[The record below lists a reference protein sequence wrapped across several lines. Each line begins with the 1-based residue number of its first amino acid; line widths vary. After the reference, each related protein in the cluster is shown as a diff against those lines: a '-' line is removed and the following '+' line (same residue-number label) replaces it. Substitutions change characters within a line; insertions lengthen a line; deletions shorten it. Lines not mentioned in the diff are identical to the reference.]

1 MFRVTEC
8 TFRVTECTFRDT
20 EWPFRDT
27 EWRFIIN
34 IKQNYLSQNKSDVCT
49 CFYIN
54 FSYICGD
61 YIQNKKL
68 IKMNKF
74 FLTSLLVAAAITA
87 NAQDNTTKD
96 SLTMETMMHNI
107 PEVMVKGSRPI
118 VKAERGMLSYNM
130 PLLLKQ
136 LPADNAYEAL
146 TRIPGVS
153 NATGNI
159 SFSGNEVTLI
169 INGQATTLTQEQLA
183 ERLKAMPATQ
193 LAKAEVMLSAPARYH
208 VRGMAINIVTK
219 DYAGTNQLS
228 GQIIG
233 GLVQTKYAKGFG
245 DLYLSMQRGK
255 FGLDAQ
261 YKLVNG
267 NSYGESS
274 RIANHPLGNNRI
286 HYNDETGQKSFGIT
300 HDYRL
305 GMNYA
310 FSKNHRLDVAYTG
323 QWDKTNSNSRTTGSS
338 ISGMHRDS
346 HEYLHN
352 VDVNYALPFG
362 LTLSGSYTYY
372 RTPQQQALD
381 GTITTE
387 NKNETERNLTS
398 GSEQTINKWMFTAD
412 QTHSLAHGWGLS
424 YGVKGQFT
432 SNKSYQTTIDKDGSV
447 LPDGTSSVDLNER
460 IWNIYAGF
468 SKQINKAISLEAS
481 VAAEQYH
488 SPIWDKWRVYPTLNA
503 LWNVNDNHLLNLSFS
518 SNSEFPSYWST
529 MSNVYYSST
538 YTEIHGNPDLKPFS
552 YSNVNLMWQ
561 IKRRYTLMAFAS
573 LKPDYSVQL
582 PYQTTDRMAV
592 IMKETNFDYSNSF
605 GLQASAIFS
614 AGKWLNGNVF
624 AVGTYK
630 HDKSSH
636 FFDLPFNRKKLS
648 VRLGGMASV
657 KLCSTQ
663 DLRLILNPFIQS
675 KAIQGV
681 YDISPIFRMNAKLQ
695 WSSHDG
701 RWGLRINGNNIF
713 NNKYDTR
720 SVQGN
725 QDYRMKINY
734 SWASVTF
741 AVIYKFGG
749 YKEKTVKEVDTSRM
763 GH

>member
-1 MFRVTEC
+1 MVNKIFLLGL
-8 TFRVTECTFRDT
+8 FL
-20 EWPFRDT
+20 
-27 EWRFIIN
+27 
-34 IKQNYLSQNKSDVCT
+34 LSVANVKAQT
-49 CFYIN
+49 
-54 FSYICGD
+54 
-61 YIQNKKL
+61 
-68 IKMNKF
+68 
-74 FLTSLLVAAAITA
+74 LTHT
-87 NAQDNTTKD
+87 D
-96 SLTMETMMHNI
+96 SLTMENMMHNL

-146 TRIPGVS
+146 TRIPGIS
-153 NATGNI
+153 DATGSI

-169 INGQATTLTQEQLA
+169 VNGQATTLTQEQLT
-183 ERLKAMPATQ
+183 ERLKAMPAAQ

-228 GQIIG
+228 GQVIG
-233 GLVQTKYAKGFG
+233 GMKQSKYAKGFG
-245 DLYLSMQRGK
+245 DLYLSLQRGK

-261 YKLVNG
+261 YKYVNG

-274 RIANHPLGNNRI
+274 RIANHPLGNNRVY
-286 HYNDETGQKSFGIT
+286 YNDETGQKSFGIT
-300 HDYRL
+300 HNYRL

-323 QWDKTNSNSRTTGSS
+323 HWDKRCSNSNTTGSS
-338 ISGMHRDS
+338 ISGMHHDS

-352 VDVNYALPFG
+352 VDVNYSLPFG
-362 LTLSGSYTYY
+362 LTLNGSYTYY

-381 GTITTE
+381 GTMHTDE
-387 NKNETERNLTS
+387 SMPETERNLTS

-432 SNKSYQTTIDKDGSV
+432 SNKSYQTTIDKDGTIQ
-447 LPDGTSSVDLNER
+447 PNGTSSVDNNER

-468 SKQINKAISLEAS
+468 NKQINKAISVEAS

-529 MSNVYYSST
+529 MSNVSYSST
-538 YTEIHGNPDLKPFS
+538 YSEIHGNPDLKPFS
-552 YSNVNLMWQ
+552 YYNVNLMWQ

-573 LKPDYSVQL
+573 LKPDYFVQL
-582 PYQTTDRMAV
+582 PYQTTERMAV
-592 IMKETNFDYSNSF
+592 IMKETNFDYSNSY
-605 GLQASAIFS
+605 GLQASVIFN

-630 HDKSSH
+630 HDKSSN

-648 VRLGGMASV
+648 VILGGTASI
-657 KLCSTQ
+657 KLCQTQ
-663 DLRLILNPFIQS
+663 DLRLILNPFYQT

-701 RWGLRINGNNIF
+701 KWGLRLNGSNIF
-713 NNKYDTR
+713 NNLYDTR

-734 SWASVTF
+734 NWASVTF

-749 YKEKTVKEVDTSRM
+749 YKEKNVKAVDTSRM

>member
-1 MFRVTEC
+1 
-8 TFRVTECTFRDT
+8 
-20 EWPFRDT
+20 
-27 EWRFIIN
+27 
-34 IKQNYLSQNKSDVCT
+34 
-49 CFYIN
+49 
-54 FSYICGD
+54 
-61 YIQNKKL
+61 
-68 IKMNKF
+68 MNKVLF
-74 FLTSLLVAAAITA
+74 MGIFVALTITA
-87 NAQDNTTKD
+87 NAQDNILKD
-96 SLTMETMMHNI
+96 SLTMETMLHNL

-153 NATGNI
+153 DATGSI

-169 INGQATTLTQEQLA
+169 VNGQATTLTQEQLT
-183 ERLKAMPATQ
+183 ERLKAMPAAQ
-193 LAKAEVMLSAPARYH
+193 LSKAEVMLSAPARYH

-228 GQIIG
+228 GQVIG
-233 GLVQTKYAKGFG
+233 GMKQSKYAKGFG
-245 DLYLSMQRGK
+245 DLYLSLQRGK

-261 YKLVNG
+261 YKYVNG

-274 RIANHPLGNNRI
+274 RIANHPLGNNRVY
-286 HYNDETGQKSFGIT
+286 YNDETGQKSFGIT
-300 HDYRL
+300 HNYRL

-323 QWDKTNSNSRTTGSS
+323 HWDKRCSNSNTTGSS
-338 ISGMHRDS
+338 ISGMHHDS

-352 VDVNYALPFG
+352 VDVNYSLPFG
-362 LTLSGSYTYY
+362 LTLNGSYTYY

-381 GTITTE
+381 GTMHTDE
-387 NKNETERNLTS
+387 SMSETERNLTS

-432 SNKSYQTTIDKDGSV
+432 SDKSYQTTIDKDGTIQ
-447 LPDGTSSVDLNER
+447 PNGTSSVDNNER

-468 SKQINKAISLEAS
+468 SKQINKALSLEAS

-529 MSNVYYSST
+529 MSNVFYSST
-538 YTEIHGNPDLKPFS
+538 YSEIHGNPDLKPFA
-552 YSNVNLMWQ
+552 YYNVNLMWQ

-605 GLQASAIFS
+605 GLQVSAIFS

-636 FFDLPFNRKKLS
+636 FFDLPFDRKKLTAA
-648 VRLGGMASV
+648 LGGTASIR
-657 KLCSTQ
+657 LCRTQ
-663 DLRLILNPFIQS
+663 DLRLILNPFFQS

-681 YDISPIFRMNAKLQ
+681 YDISPVFRMNAKLQ

-701 RWGLRINGNNIF
+701 KWGLRINGNNIF
-713 NNKYDTR
+713 NYEFDTR

-725 QDYRMKINY
+725 QNYRMKLNY
-734 SWASVTF
+734 NWASVTF

-749 YKEKTVKEVDTSRM
+749 YKEKNIKKVDTSRM

>member
-1 MFRVTEC
+1 MANKIFLLGL
-8 TFRVTECTFRDT
+8 FL
-20 EWPFRDT
+20 
-27 EWRFIIN
+27 
-34 IKQNYLSQNKSDVCT
+34 LS
-49 CFYIN
+49 
-54 FSYICGD
+54 
-61 YIQNKKL
+61 
-68 IKMNKF
+68 
-74 FLTSLLVAAAITA
+74 VA
-87 NAQDNTTKD
+87 NVKAQTRTQTD
-96 SLTMETMMHNI
+96 SLTMETMLHNL

-118 VKAERGMLSYNM
+118 VKAERGMLTYNM
-130 PLLLKQ
+130 PLLIKQ

-146 TRIPGVS
+146 TRIPGIS
-153 NATGNI
+153 DATGSI

-169 INGQATTLTQEQLA
+169 INGQATTLTQEQLI
-183 ERLKAMPATQ
+183 ERLKAMPAAQ

-219 DYAGTNQLS
+219 AYAGTNQLS
-228 GQIIG
+228 GQVIG
-233 GLVQTKYAKGFG
+233 GMKQSKYAKGFG
-245 DLYLSMQRGK
+245 DLYLSLQRGK

-261 YKLVNG
+261 YKYVNG

-274 RIANHPLGNNRI
+274 LIANHPLGNNRVY
-286 HYNDETGQKSFGIT
+286 YNDETGQKSFGIT

-323 QWDKTNSNSRTTGSS
+323 QWDKTSSNNHTTGSS

-352 VDVNYALPFG
+352 VDVNYSLPFG
-362 LTLSGSYTYY
+362 LTLNGSYTYY

-381 GTITTE
+381 GMMHTDE
-387 NKNETERNLTS
+387 SMPETERNLTS

-412 QTHSLAHGWGLS
+412 QTHSLSHGWGLS

-432 SNKSYQTTIDKDGSV
+432 SNKSYQTTIDKDGTI
-447 LPDGTSSVDLNER
+447 LPDGTSSVDNNER

-468 SKQINKAISLEAS
+468 SKQINKAVSVEAS

-488 SPIWDKWRVYPTLNA
+488 SPIWDKWRMYPTLNA

-529 MSNVYYSST
+529 MSNVFYSST
-538 YTEIHGNPDLKPFS
+538 YSEIHGNPDLKPFS
-552 YSNVNLMWQ
+552 YYNVNLMWQ

-592 IMKETNFDYSNSF
+592 IMKETNFNYENSF
-605 GLQASAIFS
+605 GLQASAMFS

-624 AVGTYK
+624 AVGIYK
-630 HDKSSH
+630 HDKSDY
-636 FFDLPFNRKKLS
+636 FFDLPFNRKKLTAA
-648 VRLGGMASV
+648 LGGTASI
-657 KLCSTQ
+657 KLCQTQ
-663 DLRLILNPFIQS
+663 DLRLILNPFYQT

-681 YDISPIFRMNAKLQ
+681 YDISPIFRMNTKLQ

-701 RWGLRINGNNIF
+701 KWGLRLNGNNIF

-725 QDYRMKINY
+725 QDYRMKING
-734 SWASVTF
+734 SVE
-741 AVIYKFGG
+741 I
-749 YKEKTVKEVDTSRM
+749 
-763 GH
+763 

>member
-1 MFRVTEC
+1 
-8 TFRVTECTFRDT
+8 
-20 EWPFRDT
+20 
-27 EWRFIIN
+27 
-34 IKQNYLSQNKSDVCT
+34 
-49 CFYIN
+49 
-54 FSYICGD
+54 
-61 YIQNKKL
+61 
-68 IKMNKF
+68 MNRF

-146 TRIPGVS
+146 THIPGVS

-169 INGQATTLTQEQLA
+169 VNGQATTLTQEQLA
-183 ERLKAMPATQ
+183 ERLKAMPAAQ

-305 GMNYA
+305 GMNYT
-310 FSKNHRLDVAYTG
+310 FSKNNRLDVAYTG
-323 QWDKTNSNSRTTGSS
+323 QWDKTSSNSRTTGSS

-432 SNKSYQTTIDKDGSV
+432 SNKSYQTTIDKDGTI
-447 LPDGTSSVDLNER
+447 LPDGTSSVDNNER

-468 SKQINKAISLEAS
+468 SKQINKALSLEAS

-529 MSNVYYSST
+529 MSNVFYSST

-552 YSNVNLMWQ
+552 YYNVNLMWQ
-561 IKRRYTLMAFAS
+561 IKRRYTLMAFAN
-573 LKPDYSVQL
+573 LKPDYFVQL

-592 IMKETNFDYSNSF
+592 IMKETNFDYSNSY

-630 HDKSSH
+630 HDKSCN

-648 VRLGGMASV
+648 VILGGTASV

-663 DLRLILNPFIQS
+663 DLRLILNPFYQT

-681 YDISPIFRMNAKLQ
+681 YDISPVFRMNAKLQ

-701 RWGLRINGNNIF
+701 KWGVRLNGNNIF
-713 NNKYDTR
+713 NNWFDTR

-725 QDYRMKINY
+725 QDYRMKVNY
-734 SWASVTF
+734 NWSSFTF

-749 YKEKTVKEVDTSRM
+749 YKEKNVKAVDTSRM

>member
-1 MFRVTEC
+1 MANKIFLLGL
-8 TFRVTECTFRDT
+8 FL
-20 EWPFRDT
+20 
-27 EWRFIIN
+27 
-34 IKQNYLSQNKSDVCT
+34 LSVANVKAQT
-49 CFYIN
+49 
-54 FSYICGD
+54 
-61 YIQNKKL
+61 
-68 IKMNKF
+68 
-74 FLTSLLVAAAITA
+74 LTQT
-87 NAQDNTTKD
+87 D
-96 SLTMETMMHNI
+96 SLTMETMLHNL

-153 NATGNI
+153 DATGSI

-169 INGQATTLTQEQLA
+169 INGQATTLTQEQLT
-183 ERLKAMPATQ
+183 ERLKAMPAAQ

-228 GQIIG
+228 GQVIG
-233 GLVQTKYAKGFG
+233 GMKQSKYAKGFG
-245 DLYLSMQRGK
+245 DLYLSLQRGK

-261 YKLVNG
+261 YKYVNG

-274 RIANHPLGNNRI
+274 RIANHPLGNNRVY
-286 HYNDETGQKSFGIT
+286 YNDETGQKSFGIT
-300 HDYRL
+300 HNYRL

-323 QWDKTNSNSRTTGSS
+323 HWDKRCSNSNTTGSS
-338 ISGMHRDS
+338 ICGMHHDS

-352 VDVNYALPFG
+352 VDVNYSLPFG
-362 LTLSGSYTYY
+362 LTLNGSYTYY

-381 GTITTE
+381 GTMHTDE
-387 NKNETERNLTS
+387 SMSETERNLTS

-412 QTHSLAHGWGLS
+412 QTHLLAHGWGLS

-460 IWNIYAGF
+460 IWNLYAGF
-468 SKQINKAISLEAS
+468 SKQINKTLSLEAS

-529 MSNVYYSST
+529 MSNVFYSST
-538 YTEIHGNPDLKPFS
+538 YSEIHGNPDLKPFA
-552 YSNVNLMWQ
+552 YYNVNLMWQ

-573 LKPDYSVQL
+573 LKPDYFVQL
-582 PYQTTDRMAV
+582 PYQTTERMAV
-592 IMKETNFDYSNSF
+592 IMKETNFDYSNSY
-605 GLQASAIFS
+605 GLQASVIFN

-630 HDKSSH
+630 HDKSSN
-636 FFDLPFNRKKLS
+636 FFDLPFNRKKFS
-648 VRLGGMASV
+648 VILGGTASV
-657 KLCSTQ
+657 KLCNTQ
-663 DLRLILNPFIQS
+663 DLRLILNPFYQT

-701 RWGLRINGNNIF
+701 KWGLRLNGSNIF
-713 NNKYDTR
+713 NNLYDTR

-734 SWASVTF
+734 NWASVTF

-749 YKEKTVKEVDTSRM
+749 YKEKNVKAVDTSRM

>member
-1 MFRVTEC
+1 MANKIFLLGL
-8 TFRVTECTFRDT
+8 FL
-20 EWPFRDT
+20 
-27 EWRFIIN
+27 
-34 IKQNYLSQNKSDVCT
+34 LS
-49 CFYIN
+49 
-54 FSYICGD
+54 
-61 YIQNKKL
+61 
-68 IKMNKF
+68 
-74 FLTSLLVAAAITA
+74 VA
-87 NAQDNTTKD
+87 NVKAQTRTQTD
-96 SLTMETMMHNI
+96 SLTMETMLHNL

-146 TRIPGVS
+146 TRIPGIS
-153 NATGNI
+153 DATGSI

-169 INGQATTLTQEQLA
+169 VNGQATTLTQEQLT
-183 ERLKAMPATQ
+183 ERLKAMPAAQ
-193 LAKAEVMLSAPARYH
+193 LSKAEVMLSAPARYH

-233 GLVQTKYAKGFG
+233 GMRQNKYANEFG
-245 DLYLSMQRGK
+245 NLYLSLQRDK

-261 YKLVNG
+261 YKYVNG

-305 GMNYA
+305 GMNYT
-310 FSKNHRLDVAYTG
+310 FSKNNRLDVAYTG

-412 QTHSLAHGWGLS
+412 QTHSLSHGWGLS

-432 SNKSYQTTIDKDGSV
+432 SNKSYQITIDKDGSV

-503 LWNVNDNHLLNLSFS
+503 LWNVNDNHFSIYHSVPTLSF
-518 SNSEFPSYWST
+518 
-529 MSNVYYSST
+529 
-538 YTEIHGNPDLKPFS
+538 
-552 YSNVNLMWQ
+552 
-561 IKRRYTLMAFAS
+561 R
-573 LKPDYSVQL
+573 
-582 PYQTTDRMAV
+582 
-592 IMKETNFDYSNSF
+592 
-605 GLQASAIFS
+605 AI
-614 AGKWLNGNVF
+614 GQ
-624 AVGTYK
+624 
-630 HDKSSH
+630 
-636 FFDLPFNRKKLS
+636 P
-648 VRLGGMASV
+648 
-657 KLCSTQ
+657 
-663 DLRLILNPFIQS
+663 
-675 KAIQGV
+675 
-681 YDISPIFRMNAKLQ
+681 
-695 WSSHDG
+695 
-701 RWGLRINGNNIF
+701 
-713 NNKYDTR
+713 
-720 SVQGN
+720 
-725 QDYRMKINY
+725 
-734 SWASVTF
+734 
-741 AVIYKFGG
+741 
-749 YKEKTVKEVDTSRM
+749 
-763 GH
+763 

>member
-1 MFRVTEC
+1 MANKIFLLGL
-8 TFRVTECTFRDT
+8 FL
-20 EWPFRDT
+20 
-27 EWRFIIN
+27 
-34 IKQNYLSQNKSDVCT
+34 LS
-49 CFYIN
+49 
-54 FSYICGD
+54 
-61 YIQNKKL
+61 
-68 IKMNKF
+68 
-74 FLTSLLVAAAITA
+74 VA
-87 NAQDNTTKD
+87 NVKAQTRTQTD
-96 SLTMETMMHNI
+96 SLTMETMLHNL

-153 NATGNI
+153 DAAGSI

-169 INGQATTLTQEQLA
+169 INGQATTLTQEQLT
-183 ERLKAMPATQ
+183 ERLKAMPAAQ

-233 GLVQTKYAKGFG
+233 GMRQNKYANEFG
-245 DLYLSMQRGK
+245 NLYLSLQRGK

-261 YKLVNG
+261 YKYVNG

-305 GMNYA
+305 GMNYT
-310 FSKNHRLDVAYTG
+310 FSKNNRLDVAYTG

-468 SKQINKAISLEAS
+468 SKQINKALSLEAS

-529 MSNVYYSST
+529 MSNVFYSST
-538 YTEIHGNPDLKPFS
+538 YSEIHGNPDLKPYS
-552 YSNVNLMWQ
+552 YYNVNLMWQ

-582 PYQTTDRMAV
+582 PYQPTDRMAV
-592 IMKETNFDYSNSF
+592 ILKETNFNYENSF

-614 AGKWLNGNVF
+614 AGKWLDGNVF
-624 AVGTYK
+624 AVGIYK
-630 HDKSSH
+630 HSKSDH
-636 FFDLPFNRKKLS
+636 FFDLSFNRKKLTAA
-648 VRLGGMASV
+648 LGGTASI
-657 KLCSTQ
+657 KLCHTQ
-663 DLRLILNPFIQS
+663 DLRLILNPFFQS

-681 YDISPIFRMNAKLQ
+681 YDVSPIFRMNAKLQ
-695 WSSHDG
+695 WTSHDG
-701 RWGLRINGNNIF
+701 KWGLRINGNNIF

-725 QDYRMKINY
+725 QDYRMNINY

-749 YKEKTVKEVDTSRM
+749 YKEKNVKAVDTSRM

>member
-1 MFRVTEC
+1 M
-8 TFRVTECTFRDT
+8 
-20 EWPFRDT
+20 
-27 EWRFIIN
+27 
-34 IKQNYLSQNKSDVCT
+34 
-49 CFYIN
+49 
-54 FSYICGD
+54 
-61 YIQNKKL
+61 
-68 IKMNKF
+68 KMNRLF
-74 FLTSLLVAAAITA
+74 FTTLLVASAITA
-87 NAQDNTTKD
+87 NAQHNTQKD
-96 SLTMETMMHNI
+96 SLTMETMMHNL

-153 NATGNI
+153 DATGCI

-169 INGQATTLTQEQLA
+169 VNGQATTLTQEQLA
-183 ERLKAMPATQ
+183 ERLKAMPAAQ
-193 LAKAEVMLSAPARYH
+193 LSKAEVMLSAPARYH

-233 GLVQTKYAKGFG
+233 GMRQNKYANEFG
-245 DLYLSMQRGK
+245 NLYLSLQRGK

-261 YKLVNG
+261 YKYVNG

-305 GMNYA
+305 GMNYT
-310 FSKNHRLDVAYTG
+310 FSKNNRLDVAYTG

-518 SNSEFPSYWST
+518 SDSEYPSYWST
-529 MSNVYYSST
+529 MSNVFYASA
-538 YTEIHGNPDLKPFS
+538 YTEIHGNPDLKPCS
-552 YSNVNLMWQ
+552 YYSLNLMWQ
-561 IKRRYTLMAFAS
+561 VKRRYTLMAFAS
-573 LKPDYSVQL
+573 LKPDYFVQL

-592 IMKETNFDYSNSF
+592 IMKETNFNYSNSY

-624 AVGTYK
+624 AVGTLK
-630 HDKSSH
+630 HDKSHH

-648 VRLGGMASV
+648 VIFGGTASV

-663 DLRLILNPFIQS
+663 DLRLILNPFFQS

-681 YDISPIFRMNAKLQ
+681 YDINPIFSMDAKLQ

-701 RWGLRINGNNIF
+701 KWGVRLNGSNIF
-713 NNKYDTR
+713 NNRFDTR
-720 SVQGN
+720 SVQDN
-725 QDYRMKINY
+725 QDYRMKVNY
-734 SWASVTF
+734 NWASFTL

>member
-1 MFRVTEC
+1 MNRLF
-8 TFRVTECTFRDT
+8 
-20 EWPFRDT
+20 
-27 EWRFIIN
+27 FIG
-34 IKQNYLSQNKSDVCT
+34 V
-49 CFYIN
+49 
-54 FSYICGD
+54 
-61 YIQNKKL
+61 
-68 IKMNKF
+68 
-74 FLTSLLVAAAITA
+74 LVASAITA
-87 NAQDNTTKD
+87 NAQDNAQKD
-96 SLTMETMMHNI
+96 SLTMESMMHNL

-153 NATGNI
+153 DATGSI

-169 INGQATTLTQEQLA
+169 INGQATTLTQEQLT
-183 ERLKAMPATQ
+183 ERLKAMPAAQ
-193 LAKAEVMLSAPARYH
+193 LSKAEVMLSAPARYH

-233 GLVQTKYAKGFG
+233 GMRQNKYANEFG
-245 DLYLSMQRGK
+245 NLYLSLQRGK

-261 YKLVNG
+261 YKYVNG

-305 GMNYA
+305 GMNYT
-310 FSKNHRLDVAYTG
+310 FSKNNRLDVAYTG

-529 MSNVYYSST
+529 MSNVFYSST

-552 YSNVNLMWQ
+552 YYNVNLMWQ

-648 VRLGGMASV
+648 VILGGTASV

-701 RWGLRINGNNIF
+701 RWGLRLNGNNIF

-749 YKEKTVKEVDTSRM
+749 YKEKNVKAVDTSRM

>member
-1 MFRVTEC
+1 MANKIFLLGL
-8 TFRVTECTFRDT
+8 FL
-20 EWPFRDT
+20 
-27 EWRFIIN
+27 
-34 IKQNYLSQNKSDVCT
+34 LSVANVKAQT
-49 CFYIN
+49 
-54 FSYICGD
+54 
-61 YIQNKKL
+61 
-68 IKMNKF
+68 
-74 FLTSLLVAAAITA
+74 LTQT
-87 NAQDNTTKD
+87 D
-96 SLTMETMMHNI
+96 SLTMETMLHNL

-153 NATGNI
+153 DATGSI

-169 INGQATTLTQEQLA
+169 INGQATTLTQEQLT
-183 ERLKAMPATQ
+183 ERLKAMPAAQ
-193 LAKAEVMLSAPARYH
+193 LSKAEVMLSAPARYH

-233 GLVQTKYAKGFG
+233 GMRQNKYANEFG
-245 DLYLSMQRGK
+245 NLYLSLQRDK

-261 YKLVNG
+261 YKYVNG

-274 RIANHPLGNNRI
+274 LIANHPLSNNRVY
-286 HYNDETGQKSFGIT
+286 YNDETWQKSFGIT

-323 QWDKTNSNSRTTGSS
+323 QWDKTSSNNRTTGSS

-381 GTITTE
+381 GTMTAE

-432 SNKSYQTTIDKDGSV
+432 SNKSYQTTIDKDGTI
-447 LPDGTSSVDLNER
+447 LPDGTSSVDNNER

-468 SKQINKAISLEAS
+468 SKQINKAVSVEAS

-488 SPIWDKWRVYPTLNA
+488 SPIWDKWRMYPTLNA

-529 MSNVYYSST
+529 MSNVFYSST
-538 YTEIHGNPDLKPFS
+538 YSEIHGNPDLKPFS
-552 YSNVNLMWQ
+552 YYNVNLMWQ

-592 IMKETNFDYSNSF
+592 IMKETNFNYENSF
-605 GLQASAIFS
+605 GLQASAMFS

-624 AVGTYK
+624 AVGIYK
-630 HDKSSH
+630 HDKSDY
-636 FFDLPFNRKKLS
+636 FFDLPFNRKKLTAA
-648 VRLGGMASV
+648 LGGTASI
-657 KLCSTQ
+657 KLCQTQ
-663 DLRLILNPFIQS
+663 DLRLILNPFYQT

-701 RWGLRINGNNIF
+701 KWGLRLNGSNIF
-713 NNKYDTR
+713 NNLYDTR

-734 SWASVTF
+734 NWASVTF

-749 YKEKTVKEVDTSRM
+749 YKEKNVKAVDTSRM

>member
-1 MFRVTEC
+1 MNRLF
-8 TFRVTECTFRDT
+8 
-20 EWPFRDT
+20 
-27 EWRFIIN
+27 FIG
-34 IKQNYLSQNKSDVCT
+34 V
-49 CFYIN
+49 
-54 FSYICGD
+54 
-61 YIQNKKL
+61 
-68 IKMNKF
+68 
-74 FLTSLLVAAAITA
+74 LVASAITA
-87 NAQDNTTKD
+87 NAQDNGQKD
-96 SLTMETMMHNI
+96 SLTMESMMHNL

-146 TRIPGVS
+146 IRIPGVS
-153 NATGNI
+153 DATGSI

-169 INGQATTLTQEQLA
+169 VNGQATTLTQEQLA
-183 ERLKAMPATQ
+183 ERLKAMPAAQ
-193 LAKAEVMLSAPARYH
+193 LSKAEVMLSAPARYH

-219 DYAGTNQLS
+219 DYAGNNQLS

-233 GLVQTKYAKGFG
+233 GMRQNKYANEFG
-245 DLYLSMQRGK
+245 NLYLSLQRDK

-261 YKLVNG
+261 YKYVNG

-323 QWDKTNSNSRTTGSS
+323 QWDKTSSNSHTTGSS

-412 QTHSLAHGWGLS
+412 QTHSLANDWGLS

-432 SNKSYQTTIDKDGSV
+432 SNKSYQTTIDKDGTI
-447 LPDGTSSVDLNER
+447 LPDGTSSVDNNER

-468 SKQINKAISLEAS
+468 SKQINKALSLEAS

-518 SNSEFPSYWST
+518 SDSEYPSYWST
-529 MSNVYYSST
+529 MSNVFYSST
-538 YTEIHGNPDLKPFS
+538 YTEIHGNPDLKPCS
-552 YSNVNLMWQ
+552 YYNLNLMWQ
-561 IKRRYTLMAFAS
+561 IKRRYTLMAFAN
-573 LKPDYSVQL
+573 LKPDYFVQL

-592 IMKETNFDYSNSF
+592 IMKEINFDYSNSY

-630 HDKSSH
+630 HDKSRN
-636 FFDLPFNRKKLS
+636 FFDLPFDRKKLS
-648 VRLGGMASV
+648 VILGGTASV

-663 DLRLILNPFIQS
+663 DLRLILNPFYQT

-681 YDISPIFRMNAKLQ
+681 YDISPIFSMNAKLQ

-701 RWGLRINGNNIF
+701 KWGVRLNGSNIF
-713 NNKYDTR
+713 NNRFNTR

-734 SWASVTF
+734 NWSSFTF

>member
-1 MFRVTEC
+1 MNRLF
-8 TFRVTECTFRDT
+8 
-20 EWPFRDT
+20 
-27 EWRFIIN
+27 FIG
-34 IKQNYLSQNKSDVCT
+34 V
-49 CFYIN
+49 
-54 FSYICGD
+54 
-61 YIQNKKL
+61 
-68 IKMNKF
+68 
-74 FLTSLLVAAAITA
+74 LVASAITA
-87 NAQDNTTKD
+87 NAQDNGQKD
-96 SLTMETMMHNI
+96 SLTMESMMHNL

-153 NATGNI
+153 DATGSI

-169 INGQATTLTQEQLA
+169 INGQATTLTQEQLT
-183 ERLKAMPATQ
+183 ERLKAMPAAQ
-193 LAKAEVMLSAPARYH
+193 LSKAEVMLSAPARYH

-219 DYAGTNQLS
+219 DYAGNNQLS

-233 GLVQTKYAKGFG
+233 GMRQNKYANEFG
-245 DLYLSMQRGK
+245 NLYLSLQRDK

-261 YKLVNG
+261 YKYVNG

-305 GMNYA
+305 GMNYT
-310 FSKNHRLDVAYTG
+310 FSKNNRLDVAYTG
-323 QWDKTNSNSRTTGSS
+323 QWDKTSSNSHTTGSS

-468 SKQINKAISLEAS
+468 SKQINKAISLDAS

-488 SPIWDKWRVYPTLNA
+488 SPVWDKWRVYPTLNA

-518 SNSEFPSYWST
+518 SDSEYPSYWST
-529 MSNVYYSST
+529 MSNVFYSST

-552 YSNVNLMWQ
+552 YYNVNLMWQ

-573 LKPDYSVQL
+573 LKPDYFVQL

-592 IMKETNFDYSNSF
+592 IMKETNFDYSNSY

-630 HDKSSH
+630 HDKSRN
-636 FFDLPFNRKKLS
+636 FFDLPFDRKKLS
-648 VRLGGMASV
+648 VILGGTASV

-663 DLRLILNPFIQS
+663 DLRLILNPFYQT

-681 YDISPIFRMNAKLQ
+681 YDISPIFSMDAKLQ

-701 RWGLRINGNNIF
+701 KWGVRLNGSNIF
-713 NNKYDTR
+713 NNRFDTR

-725 QDYRMKINY
+725 QDYRMKVNY
-734 SWASVTF
+734 NWSSFTF

>member
-1 MFRVTEC
+1 MNRLF
-8 TFRVTECTFRDT
+8 
-20 EWPFRDT
+20 
-27 EWRFIIN
+27 FIG
-34 IKQNYLSQNKSDVCT
+34 V
-49 CFYIN
+49 
-54 FSYICGD
+54 
-61 YIQNKKL
+61 
-68 IKMNKF
+68 
-74 FLTSLLVAAAITA
+74 LVASAITA
-87 NAQDNTTKD
+87 NAQDNAQKD
-96 SLTMETMMHNI
+96 SLTMESMMHNL

-153 NATGNI
+153 DATGSI
-159 SFSGNEVTLI
+159 SFSGNKVTLI
-169 INGQATTLTQEQLA
+169 INGQATTLTQEQLT
-183 ERLKAMPATQ
+183 ERLKAMPAAQ
-193 LAKAEVMLSAPARYH
+193 FSKAEVMLSAPARYH

-233 GLVQTKYAKGFG
+233 GMRQNKYANEFG
-245 DLYLSMQRGK
+245 NLYLSLQRGK

-261 YKLVNG
+261 YKYVNG

-274 RIANHPLGNNRI
+274 RIANHPLGNNRVY
-286 HYNDETGQKSFGIT
+286 YNDETGQKSFGIT

-310 FSKNHRLDVAYTG
+310 FGKNHRLDVAYTG
-323 QWDKTNSNSRTTGSS
+323 RWNKTNSNSRTTGSS

-529 MSNVYYSST
+529 MSNVSYLST

-552 YSNVNLMWQ
+552 YYNVNLMWQ

-573 LKPDYSVQL
+573 LKPDYFVQL

-648 VRLGGMASV
+648 VRLGGTASV

-663 DLRLILNPFIQS
+663 DLRLILNPFYQT

-681 YDISPIFRMNAKLQ
+681 YDISPIFSMDAKLQ
-695 WSSHDG
+695 WSSYDG
-701 RWGLRINGNNIF
+701 KWGVRLNGSNIF
-713 NNKYDTR
+713 NNRFDTR

-734 SWASVTF
+734 NWSSFTF

>member
-1 MFRVTEC
+1 MDNKVFLLGLFLLSVANVKAQTQ
-8 TFRVTECTFRDT
+8 T
-20 EWPFRDT
+20 
-27 EWRFIIN
+27 
-34 IKQNYLSQNKSDVCT
+34 QN
-49 CFYIN
+49 
-54 FSYICGD
+54 
-61 YIQNKKL
+61 
-68 IKMNKF
+68 
-74 FLTSLLVAAAITA
+74 
-87 NAQDNTTKD
+87 D
-96 SLTMETMMHNI
+96 SLTMENMMHNL

-146 TRIPGVS
+146 TRIPGIS
-153 NATGNI
+153 DATGSI

-169 INGQATTLTQEQLA
+169 VNGQATTLTQEQLT
-183 ERLKAMPATQ
+183 ERLKAMPAAQ

-228 GQIIG
+228 GQVIG
-233 GLVQTKYAKGFG
+233 GMKQSKYAKGFG
-245 DLYLSMQRGK
+245 DLYLSLQRGK

-261 YKLVNG
+261 YKYVNG

-274 RIANHPLGNNRI
+274 RIANHPLGNNRVY
-286 HYNDETGQKSFGIT
+286 YNDETGQKSFGIT
-300 HDYRL
+300 HNYRL

-323 QWDKTNSNSRTTGSS
+323 HWDKRCSNSNTTGSS
-338 ISGMHRDS
+338 ISGMHHDS

-352 VDVNYALPFG
+352 VDVNYSLPFG
-362 LTLSGSYTYY
+362 LTLNGSYTYY

-381 GTITTE
+381 GTMHTDE
-387 NKNETERNLTS
+387 SMLETERNLTS

-432 SNKSYQTTIDKDGSV
+432 SNKSYQTTIDKDGTIQ
-447 LPDGTSSVDLNER
+447 PNGTSSVDNNER

-468 SKQINKAISLEAS
+468 SKQINKAISVEAS

-529 MSNVYYSST
+529 MSNVFYSST

-552 YSNVNLMWQ
+552 YYNVNLMWQ

-573 LKPDYSVQL
+573 LKPDYFVQL
-582 PYQTTDRMAV
+582 PYQTTERMAV
-592 IMKETNFDYSNSF
+592 IMKETNFDYSNSY

-630 HDKSSH
+630 HDKSCN
-636 FFDLPFNRKKLS
+636 FFDLPFDRKKLS
-648 VRLGGMASV
+648 VILGGTASV
-657 KLCSTQ
+657 KLSSTQ
-663 DLRLILNPFIQS
+663 DLRLILNPFYQT

-681 YDISPIFRMNAKLQ
+681 YDISPVFRMDAKLQ

-701 RWGLRINGNNIF
+701 KWGVRLNGSNIF
-713 NNKYDTR
+713 NNRFDTR

-734 SWASVTF
+734 NWASVTF

>member
-1 MFRVTEC
+1 MVNKIFLLGL
-8 TFRVTECTFRDT
+8 FL
-20 EWPFRDT
+20 
-27 EWRFIIN
+27 
-34 IKQNYLSQNKSDVCT
+34 LSVADVKAQT
-49 CFYIN
+49 
-54 FSYICGD
+54 
-61 YIQNKKL
+61 
-68 IKMNKF
+68 
-74 FLTSLLVAAAITA
+74 LTHT
-87 NAQDNTTKD
+87 D
-96 SLTMETMMHNI
+96 SLTMENMMHNL

-153 NATGNI
+153 DATGSI

-169 INGQATTLTQEQLA
+169 INGQATTLTQEQLT
-183 ERLKAMPATQ
+183 ERLKAMPAAQ

-233 GLVQTKYAKGFG
+233 GMRQNKYANECGN
-245 DLYLSMQRGK
+245 LYLSLQRGK

-261 YKLVNG
+261 YKYVNG

-274 RIANHPLGNNRI
+274 RIANHPLGNNRVY
-286 HYNDETGQKSFGIT
+286 YNDETGQKSFGIT

-310 FSKNHRLDVAYTG
+310 FGKNHRLDVAYTG
-323 QWDKTNSNSRTTGSS
+323 HWDKTCSNSNTTGSS
-338 ISGMHRDS
+338 ISGMHHDS

-352 VDVNYALPFG
+352 VDVNYSLPFG
-362 LTLSGSYTYY
+362 LTLNGSYTYY

-381 GTITTE
+381 GTMHTDE
-387 NKNETERNLTS
+387 SMSETERNLTS

-432 SNKSYQTTIDKDGSV
+432 SNKSYQTTIDKDGTIQ
-447 LPDGTSSVDLNER
+447 PNGTSSVDNNER

-468 SKQINKAISLEAS
+468 SKQINKAISVEAS

-529 MSNVYYSST
+529 MSNVFYSST
-538 YTEIHGNPDLKPFS
+538 YSEIHGNPDLKPFS
-552 YSNVNLMWQ
+552 YYNVNLMWQ

-573 LKPDYSVQL
+573 LKPDYFVQL
-582 PYQTTDRMAV
+582 PYQTTERMAV
-592 IMKETNFDYSNSF
+592 IMKETNFDYSNSY
-605 GLQASAIFS
+605 GLQASVIFN

-630 HDKSSH
+630 HDKSSN

-648 VRLGGMASV
+648 VILGGTASV
-657 KLCSTQ
+657 KLCNTQ
-663 DLRLILNPFIQS
+663 DLRLILNPFFQS

-681 YDISPIFRMNAKLQ
+681 YDISPVFRMNAKLQ

-701 RWGLRINGNNIF
+701 KWGLRLNGSNIF
-713 NNKYDTR
+713 NNLYDTR

-734 SWASVTF
+734 NWASVTF

-749 YKEKTVKEVDTSRM
+749 DKEKNVKAVDTSRM

>member
-1 MFRVTEC
+1 MVNKIFLLGL
-8 TFRVTECTFRDT
+8 FL
-20 EWPFRDT
+20 
-27 EWRFIIN
+27 
-34 IKQNYLSQNKSDVCT
+34 LSVANVKAQT
-49 CFYIN
+49 
-54 FSYICGD
+54 
-61 YIQNKKL
+61 
-68 IKMNKF
+68 
-74 FLTSLLVAAAITA
+74 LTHT
-87 NAQDNTTKD
+87 D
-96 SLTMETMMHNI
+96 SLTMENMMHNL

-153 NATGNI
+153 DATGSI

-169 INGQATTLTQEQLA
+169 VNGQATTLTQEQLT
-183 ERLKAMPATQ
+183 ERLKAMPAAQ
-193 LAKAEVMLSAPARYH
+193 LSKAEVMLSAPARYH

-233 GLVQTKYAKGFG
+233 GMRQNKYANEFG
-245 DLYLSMQRGK
+245 NLYLSLQRGK

-261 YKLVNG
+261 YKYVNG

-274 RIANHPLGNNRI
+274 RIANHPLGNNRV
-286 HYNDETGQKSFGIT
+286 YYTDETGQKSFGIT
-300 HDYRL
+300 HNYRL

-323 QWDKTNSNSRTTGSS
+323 HWDKRCSNSNTTGLS
-338 ISGMHRDS
+338 ISGMHHDS

-352 VDVNYALPFG
+352 VDVNYSLPFG
-362 LTLSGSYTYY
+362 LTLNGSYTYY

-381 GTITTE
+381 GTMTAE

-412 QTHSLAHGWGLS
+412 QTHSLSHGWGLS

-432 SNKSYQTTIDKDGSV
+432 SNKSYQTTIDKDGTI
-447 LPDGTSSVDLNER
+447 LPDGTNSVDNNER

-468 SKQINKAISLEAS
+468 SKQINKAISVEAS

-529 MSNVYYSST
+529 MSNVFYSST

-552 YSNVNLMWQ
+552 YYNVNLMWQ

-592 IMKETNFDYSNSF
+592 IMKETNFNYSNSF
-605 GLQASAIFS
+605 GLQASAIFN
-614 AGKWLNGNVF
+614 AGQWLNGNVF
-624 AVGTYK
+624 VMGTYK
-630 HDKSSH
+630 HDKSDH
-636 FFDLPFNRKKLS
+636 FFDLPFDRKKLS
-648 VRLGGMASV
+648 VVLGGTASV

-663 DLRLILNPFIQS
+663 DLRLILNPFYQT

-681 YDISPIFRMNAKLQ
+681 YDISPIFSMDAKLQ

-701 RWGLRINGNNIF
+701 RWGLRLNGNNIF

-749 YKEKTVKEVDTSRM
+749 YKEKNVKAVDTSRM

>member
-1 MFRVTEC
+1 MIFLLGL
-8 TFRVTECTFRDT
+8 FL
-20 EWPFRDT
+20 
-27 EWRFIIN
+27 
-34 IKQNYLSQNKSDVCT
+34 LSVANVKAQT
-49 CFYIN
+49 
-54 FSYICGD
+54 
-61 YIQNKKL
+61 
-68 IKMNKF
+68 
-74 FLTSLLVAAAITA
+74 LTQT
-87 NAQDNTTKD
+87 D
-96 SLTMETMMHNI
+96 SLTMETMLHNL

-153 NATGNI
+153 DATGSI

-169 INGQATTLTQEQLA
+169 INGQATTLTQEQLT
-183 ERLKAMPATQ
+183 ERLKAMPAAQ

-233 GLVQTKYAKGFG
+233 GLVQTKHAKGFG

-305 GMNYA
+305 GMNYT
-310 FSKNHRLDVAYTG
+310 FSKNNRLDVAYTG

-372 RTPQQQALD
+372 CTPQQQALD
-381 GTITTE
+381 GTMHTDE
-387 NKNETERNLTS
+387 SMPETERNLTS

-412 QTHSLAHGWGLS
+412 QTHSLANCWGLS

-529 MSNVYYSST
+529 MSNVFYSST
-538 YTEIHGNPDLKPFS
+538 YTEIHGNPDLNPFS
-552 YSNVNLMWQ
+552 YYNVNLMWQ

-573 LKPDYSVQL
+573 LKPDYFVQL

-605 GLQASAIFS
+605 GLQASVIFN

-630 HDKSSH
+630 HDKSSN

-648 VRLGGMASV
+648 VILGGTASV
-657 KLCSTQ
+657 KLCNSQ
-663 DLRLILNPFIQS
+663 DLRLILNPFYQT

-701 RWGLRINGNNIF
+701 KWGLCLNGNNIF
-713 NNKYDTR
+713 NNPYDTR

-734 SWASVTF
+734 NWASVTF
-741 AVIYKFGG
+741 AVVYKFGD
-749 YKEKTVKEVDTSRM
+749 YKNKNVKAVDTSRM

>member
-1 MFRVTEC
+1 MVNKIFLLGL
-8 TFRVTECTFRDT
+8 FL
-20 EWPFRDT
+20 
-27 EWRFIIN
+27 
-34 IKQNYLSQNKSDVCT
+34 LSVANVKAQT
-49 CFYIN
+49 
-54 FSYICGD
+54 
-61 YIQNKKL
+61 
-68 IKMNKF
+68 
-74 FLTSLLVAAAITA
+74 LTHT
-87 NAQDNTTKD
+87 D
-96 SLTMETMMHNI
+96 SLTMENMMHNL

-146 TRIPGVS
+146 TRIPGIS
-153 NATGNI
+153 DATGSI

-169 INGQATTLTQEQLA
+169 VNGQATTLTQEQLT
-183 ERLKAMPATQ
+183 ERLKAMPAAQ

-233 GLVQTKYAKGFG
+233 GMRQNKYANEFG
-245 DLYLSMQRGK
+245 NLYLSLQRGK

-261 YKLVNG
+261 YKYVNG

-274 RIANHPLGNNRI
+274 RIANHPLGNNRVY
-286 HYNDETGQKSFGIT
+286 YNDETGQKSFGIT
-300 HDYRL
+300 HNYRL

-310 FSKNHRLDVAYTG
+310 FSKNHRLDVTYTG
-323 QWDKTNSNSRTTGSS
+323 HWDKRCSNSNTTGSS
-338 ISGMHRDS
+338 ISGMHHDS

-352 VDVNYALPFG
+352 VDVNYSLPFG
-362 LTLSGSYTYY
+362 LTLNGSYTYY

-381 GTITTE
+381 GTMHTDE
-387 NKNETERNLTS
+387 SMPETERNLTS

-432 SNKSYQTTIDKDGSV
+432 SNKSYQTTIDKDGTIQ
-447 LPDGTSSVDLNER
+447 PNGTSSVDNNER

-468 SKQINKAISLEAS
+468 SKQINKAISVEAS

-529 MSNVYYSST
+529 MSNVFYSST
-538 YTEIHGNPDLKPFS
+538 YSEIHGNPDLKPFS
-552 YSNVNLMWQ
+552 YYNVNLMWQ

-573 LKPDYSVQL
+573 LKPDYFVQL
-582 PYQTTDRMAV
+582 PYQTTERMAV
-592 IMKETNFDYSNSF
+592 IMKETNFDYSNSY
-605 GLQASAIFS
+605 GLQASVIFN

-630 HDKSSH
+630 HDKNSN

-648 VRLGGMASV
+648 VILGGTASI
-657 KLCSTQ
+657 KLCQTQ
-663 DLRLILNPFIQS
+663 DLRLILNPFYQT

-681 YDISPIFRMNAKLQ
+681 YDISPVFRMNAKLQ

-701 RWGLRINGNNIF
+701 KWGLRLNGSNIF
-713 NNKYDTR
+713 NNLYDTR

-734 SWASVTF
+734 NWASVTF

-749 YKEKTVKEVDTSRM
+749 YKEKNVKAVDTSRM

>member
-1 MFRVTEC
+1 MVNKIFLLGL
-8 TFRVTECTFRDT
+8 FL
-20 EWPFRDT
+20 
-27 EWRFIIN
+27 
-34 IKQNYLSQNKSDVCT
+34 LSVANVKAQT
-49 CFYIN
+49 
-54 FSYICGD
+54 
-61 YIQNKKL
+61 
-68 IKMNKF
+68 
-74 FLTSLLVAAAITA
+74 LTHT
-87 NAQDNTTKD
+87 D
-96 SLTMETMMHNI
+96 SLTMENMMHNL

-153 NATGNI
+153 DATGSI

-169 INGQATTLTQEQLA
+169 VNGQATTLTQEQLT
-183 ERLKAMPATQ
+183 ERLKAMPAAQ

-228 GQIIG
+228 GQVIG
-233 GLVQTKYAKGFG
+233 GMKQSKYAKGFG
-245 DLYLSMQRGK
+245 DLYLSLQRGK

-261 YKLVNG
+261 YKYVNG

-274 RIANHPLGNNRI
+274 RKANHPLGNNRVY
-286 HYNDETGQKSFGIT
+286 YNDETGQKSFGIT
-300 HDYRL
+300 HNYRL

-310 FSKNHRLDVAYTG
+310 FGKNHRLDVAYTG
-323 QWDKTNSNSRTTGSS
+323 HWDKTCSNSRTTGSS
-338 ISGMHRDS
+338 ISGMHHDS

-362 LTLSGSYTYY
+362 LTLNGSYTYY

-381 GTITTE
+381 GTMHTDE
-387 NKNETERNLTS
+387 SMLETERNLTS

-432 SNKSYQTTIDKDGSV
+432 SNKSYQTTIDKDGTIQ
-447 LPDGTSSVDLNER
+447 PNGTSSVDNNER

-468 SKQINKAISLEAS
+468 SKQINKAISVEAS

-518 SNSEFPSYWST
+518 SNSVFPSYWST
-529 MSNVYYSST
+529 MSNVFYSST

-552 YSNVNLMWQ
+552 YYNINLMWQ

-605 GLQASAIFS
+605 GLQASAIFR

-624 AVGTYK
+624 VVGTYK
-630 HDKSSH
+630 YDKSSH

-648 VRLGGMASV
+648 VRLGGTASV

-675 KAIQGV
+675 KVIQGV
-681 YDISPIFRMNAKLQ
+681 YDISPIFRMNAKFQ
-695 WSSHDG
+695 WTSHDG
-701 RWGLRINGNNIF
+701 KWGLRLNGNNIF

-734 SWASVTF
+734 NWASVTF

-749 YKEKTVKEVDTSRM
+749 YKEKSIKKVDTSRM

>member
-1 MFRVTEC
+1 MIFLLGL
-8 TFRVTECTFRDT
+8 FL
-20 EWPFRDT
+20 
-27 EWRFIIN
+27 
-34 IKQNYLSQNKSDVCT
+34 LSVANVKAQT
-49 CFYIN
+49 
-54 FSYICGD
+54 
-61 YIQNKKL
+61 
-68 IKMNKF
+68 
-74 FLTSLLVAAAITA
+74 LTQT
-87 NAQDNTTKD
+87 D
-96 SLTMETMMHNI
+96 SLTMETMLHNL

-146 TRIPGVS
+146 TRILGVS
-153 NATGNI
+153 DATGSI

-169 INGQATTLTQEQLA
+169 INGQATTLTHEQLT
-183 ERLKAMPATQ
+183 ERLKAMPAAQ

-219 DYAGTNQLS
+219 DYADTNQLS

-305 GMNYA
+305 GMNYT
-310 FSKNHRLDVAYTG
+310 FSKNNRLDVAYTG

-381 GTITTE
+381 GTMHTDE
-387 NKNETERNLTS
+387 SMPETERNLTS

-412 QTHSLAHGWGLS
+412 QTHSLANCWGLS

-468 SKQINKAISLEAS
+468 SKQINKAISFEAS

-529 MSNVYYSST
+529 MSNVFYSST
-538 YTEIHGNPDLKPFS
+538 YTEIHGNPDLKPYS
-552 YSNVNLMWQ
+552 YYNVNLMWQ

-573 LKPDYSVQL
+573 LKPDYFVQL

-592 IMKETNFDYSNSF
+592 IMKETNFDYSNSY
-605 GLQASAIFS
+605 GLQASVIFN

-630 HDKSSH
+630 HDKSST

-648 VRLGGMASV
+648 VILGGTASV
-657 KLCSTQ
+657 KLCNSQ
-663 DLRLILNPFIQS
+663 DLRLILNPFYQIYQT

-701 RWGLRINGNNIF
+701 KWGLRLNGNNIF
-713 NNKYDTR
+713 NNPYDTR

-734 SWASVTF
+734 NWASVTF
-741 AVIYKFGG
+741 AVVYKFGD
-749 YKEKTVKEVDTSRM
+749 YKKKNVKAVDTSRM

>member
-1 MFRVTEC
+1 MDNKVFLLGLFLLSVANVKAQTQ
-8 TFRVTECTFRDT
+8 T
-20 EWPFRDT
+20 
-27 EWRFIIN
+27 
-34 IKQNYLSQNKSDVCT
+34 QN
-49 CFYIN
+49 
-54 FSYICGD
+54 
-61 YIQNKKL
+61 
-68 IKMNKF
+68 
-74 FLTSLLVAAAITA
+74 
-87 NAQDNTTKD
+87 D
-96 SLTMETMMHNI
+96 SLTMENMMHNL
-107 PEVMVKGSRPI
+107 PEIMVKGSRPI

-153 NATGNI
+153 DATGSI

-169 INGQATTLTQEQLA
+169 INGQATTLTQEQLT
-183 ERLKAMPATQ
+183 ERLKAMPAAQ

-233 GLVQTKYAKGFG
+233 GMRQNKYANEFG
-245 DLYLSMQRGK
+245 NLYLSLQRGK

-261 YKLVNG
+261 YKYVNG

-274 RIANHPLGNNRI
+274 RIANHPLGNNRVY
-286 HYNDETGQKSFGIT
+286 YNDETGQKSFGIT

-323 QWDKTNSNSRTTGSS
+323 NWDKTCSNSNTTGSS
-338 ISGMHRDS
+338 ISGMHHDS

-352 VDVNYALPFG
+352 VDVNYSLPFG
-362 LTLSGSYTYY
+362 LTLNGSYTYY

-381 GTITTE
+381 GTMHMDE
-387 NKNETERNLTS
+387 SMPETERNLTS

-432 SNKSYQTTIDKDGSV
+432 SNKSYQTTIDKDGTIQ
-447 LPDGTSSVDLNER
+447 PNGTSSVDNNER

-529 MSNVYYSST
+529 MSSVFYSST

-552 YSNVNLMWQ
+552 YYNVNLMWQ

-573 LKPDYSVQL
+573 LKPDYFVQL
-582 PYQTTDRMAV
+582 PYQTTERMAV
-592 IMKETNFDYSNSF
+592 IMKETNFDYSNSY
-605 GLQASAIFS
+605 GLQASVIFN

-630 HDKSSH
+630 HDKSSN

-648 VRLGGMASV
+648 VILGGTASV
-657 KLCSTQ
+657 KLCNTQ
-663 DLRLILNPFIQS
+663 DLRLILNPFFQS

-695 WSSHDG
+695 WTSHDG
-701 RWGLRINGNNIF
+701 KWGLRINGNNIF
-713 NNKYDTR
+713 NNLYDTR

-725 QDYRMKINY
+725 QDYRMKVNY
-734 SWASVTF
+734 NWASVTF

>member
-1 MFRVTEC
+1 
-8 TFRVTECTFRDT
+8 
-20 EWPFRDT
+20 
-27 EWRFIIN
+27 
-34 IKQNYLSQNKSDVCT
+34 
-49 CFYIN
+49 
-54 FSYICGD
+54 
-61 YIQNKKL
+61 
-68 IKMNKF
+68 MNRILF
-74 FLTSLLVAAAITA
+74 MGIFVALTITA
-87 NAQDNTTKD
+87 NAQDDMPKD
-96 SLTMETMMHNI
+96 SLTMEWNSMFRNL
-107 PEVMVKGSRPI
+107 PEVMIKGSRPI

-153 NATGNI
+153 DATGSI

-169 INGQATTLTQEQLA
+169 INGQTTTLTQEQLT
-183 ERLKAMPATQ
+183 ERLKAMPAAQ
-193 LAKAEVMLSAPARYH
+193 LSKAEVMLSAPARYH

-233 GLVQTKYAKGFG
+233 GMRQNKYANEFG
-245 DLYLSMQRGK
+245 NLYLSLQRGK

-261 YKLVNG
+261 YKYVNG

-274 RIANHPLGNNRI
+274 RIANHPLGDNRI

-305 GMNYA
+305 GMNYT
-310 FSKNHRLDVAYTG
+310 FSKNNRLDVAYTG
-323 QWDKTNSNSRTTGSS
+323 QWNKANSNSRTTGSS

-412 QTHSLAHGWGLS
+412 QTHSLTQGWGLS

-468 SKQINKAISLEAS
+468 SKQINKALSLEAS

-529 MSNVYYSST
+529 MSNVFYSST

-552 YSNVNLMWQ
+552 YYNVNLMWQ

-624 AVGTYK
+624 VVGTYK

-648 VRLGGMASV
+648 VRLGGTASV

-681 YDISPIFRMNAKLQ
+681 YDKSPIFRMNAKLQ
-695 WSSHDG
+695 WTSHDG
-701 RWGLRINGNNIF
+701 KWGLRLNGNNIF

-720 SVQGN
+720 SVQGY

-734 SWASVTF
+734 NWASVTF

-749 YKEKTVKEVDTSRM
+749 YKEKSIKKVDTSRM

>member
-1 MFRVTEC
+1 MDNKVFLLGLFLLSVANVKAQTQ
-8 TFRVTECTFRDT
+8 T
-20 EWPFRDT
+20 
-27 EWRFIIN
+27 
-34 IKQNYLSQNKSDVCT
+34 QN
-49 CFYIN
+49 
-54 FSYICGD
+54 
-61 YIQNKKL
+61 
-68 IKMNKF
+68 
-74 FLTSLLVAAAITA
+74 
-87 NAQDNTTKD
+87 D
-96 SLTMETMMHNI
+96 SLTMENMMHNL

-153 NATGNI
+153 DATGSI

-169 INGQATTLTQEQLA
+169 INGQATTLTQEQLT
-183 ERLKAMPATQ
+183 ERLKAMPAAQ

-233 GLVQTKYAKGFG
+233 GMRQNKYANECGN
-245 DLYLSMQRGK
+245 LYLSLQRGK

-261 YKLVNG
+261 YKYVNG

-274 RIANHPLGNNRI
+274 RIANHPLGNNRVY
-286 HYNDETGQKSFGIT
+286 YNDETGQKSFGIT

-310 FSKNHRLDVAYTG
+310 FGKNHRLDVAYTG
-323 QWDKTNSNSRTTGSS
+323 HWDKTCSNSNATGSS
-338 ISGMHRDS
+338 ISEMHHDS

-352 VDVNYALPFG
+352 VDVNYSLPFG
-362 LTLSGSYTYY
+362 LTLNGSYTYY

-381 GTITTE
+381 GTMHTDE
-387 NKNETERNLTS
+387 SMSETERNLTS

-432 SNKSYQTTIDKDGSV
+432 SNKSYQTTIDKDGTIQ
-447 LPDGTSSVDLNER
+447 PNGTSSVDNNER

-468 SKQINKAISLEAS
+468 SKQINKAISVEAS

-529 MSNVYYSST
+529 MSNVFYSST
-538 YTEIHGNPDLKPFS
+538 YSEIHGNPDLKPFS
-552 YSNVNLMWQ
+552 YYNVNLMWQ

-573 LKPDYSVQL
+573 LKPDYFVQL
-582 PYQTTDRMAV
+582 PYQTTERMAV
-592 IMKETNFDYSNSF
+592 IMKETNFDYSNSY
-605 GLQASAIFS
+605 GLQASVIFN

-630 HDKSSH
+630 HDKSSN

-648 VRLGGMASV
+648 VILGGTASV
-657 KLCSTQ
+657 KLCNTQ
-663 DLRLILNPFIQS
+663 DLRLILNPFFQS

-681 YDISPIFRMNAKLQ
+681 YDISPVFRMNAKLQ

-701 RWGLRINGNNIF
+701 KWGLRLNGSNIF
-713 NNKYDTR
+713 NNLYDTR

-734 SWASVTF
+734 NWASVTF

-749 YKEKTVKEVDTSRM
+749 YKEKNVKAVDTSRM

>member
-1 MFRVTEC
+1 MAKKIFLLGL
-8 TFRVTECTFRDT
+8 
-20 EWPFRDT
+20 
-27 EWRFIIN
+27 IL
-34 IKQNYLSQNKSDVCT
+34 LS
-49 CFYIN
+49 
-54 FSYICGD
+54 
-61 YIQNKKL
+61 
-68 IKMNKF
+68 
-74 FLTSLLVAAAITA
+74 VA
-87 NAQDNTTKD
+87 NVKAQTRTQTD
-96 SLTMETMMHNI
+96 SLTMETMLHNL

-153 NATGNI
+153 DATGSI

-169 INGQATTLTQEQLA
+169 INGQATTLTQEQLT
-183 ERLKAMPATQ
+183 ERLKAMPAAQ
-193 LAKAEVMLSAPARYH
+193 LSKAEVMLSAPARYH

-233 GLVQTKYAKGFG
+233 GMRQNKYANEFG
-245 DLYLSMQRGK
+245 HLYLSLQRDK

-261 YKLVNG
+261 YKYVNG

-305 GMNYA
+305 GMNYT
-310 FSKNHRLDVAYTG
+310 FSKNNRLDVAYTG

-338 ISGMHRDS
+338 ISGMHRDC

-412 QTHSLAHGWGLS
+412 QTHSLSHGWGLS

-529 MSNVYYSST
+529 MSNVFYSST

-552 YSNVNLMWQ
+552 YYNVNLMWQ

-592 IMKETNFDYSNSF
+592 IMKETNFNYSNSF
-605 GLQASAIFS
+605 GLQASAIFN
-614 AGKWLNGNVF
+614 AGQWLNGNVF
-624 AVGTYK
+624 VMGTYK
-630 HDKSSH
+630 HDKSDH
-636 FFDLPFNRKKLS
+636 FFDLPFDRKKLS
-648 VRLGGMASV
+648 VVLGGTASV

-663 DLRLILNPFIQS
+663 DLRLILNPFYQT

-681 YDISPIFRMNAKLQ
+681 YDISPIFSMDAKLQ

-701 RWGLRINGNNIF
+701 RWGLRLNGNNIF

-734 SWASVTF
+734 NWASVTF

>member
-1 MFRVTEC
+1 MVNKIFLLGL
-8 TFRVTECTFRDT
+8 FL
-20 EWPFRDT
+20 
-27 EWRFIIN
+27 
-34 IKQNYLSQNKSDVCT
+34 LSVANVKAQT
-49 CFYIN
+49 
-54 FSYICGD
+54 
-61 YIQNKKL
+61 
-68 IKMNKF
+68 
-74 FLTSLLVAAAITA
+74 LTQT
-87 NAQDNTTKD
+87 D
-96 SLTMETMMHNI
+96 SLTMETMLHNL

-153 NATGNI
+153 DATGSI

-169 INGQATTLTQEQLA
+169 INGQATTLTQEQLT
-183 ERLKAMPATQ
+183 ERLKAMPAAQ
-193 LAKAEVMLSAPARYH
+193 LSKAEVMLSAPARNH

-219 DYAGTNQLS
+219 DYSGTNQLS

-233 GLVQTKYAKGFG
+233 GMRQNKYANEFG
-245 DLYLSMQRGK
+245 NLYLSLQRDK

-261 YKLVNG
+261 YKYVNG

-274 RIANHPLGNNRI
+274 RIANHPLGNNRVY
-286 HYNDETGQKSFGIT
+286 YNDETGQKSFGIT

-305 GMNYA
+305 GMNYT
-310 FSKNHRLDVAYTG
+310 FSKNNRLDVAYTG

-338 ISGMHRDS
+338 ISGMHHDS

-432 SNKSYQTTIDKDGSV
+432 SNKSYQTTIDKDGSL

-529 MSNVYYSST
+529 MSNVFYTST

-552 YSNVNLMWQ
+552 YYNVNLMWQ

-648 VRLGGMASV
+648 VRLGGTASV

-701 RWGLRINGNNIF
+701 RWGLRLNGNNIF

>member
-1 MFRVTEC
+1 MVNKIFLLGL
-8 TFRVTECTFRDT
+8 FL
-20 EWPFRDT
+20 
-27 EWRFIIN
+27 
-34 IKQNYLSQNKSDVCT
+34 LSVANVKAQT
-49 CFYIN
+49 
-54 FSYICGD
+54 
-61 YIQNKKL
+61 
-68 IKMNKF
+68 
-74 FLTSLLVAAAITA
+74 LTHT
-87 NAQDNTTKD
+87 D
-96 SLTMETMMHNI
+96 SLTMENMMHNL

-146 TRIPGVS
+146 TRIPGIS
-153 NATGNI
+153 DATGSI

-169 INGQATTLTQEQLA
+169 VNGQATTLTQEQLT
-183 ERLKAMPATQ
+183 ERLKAMPAAQ

-228 GQIIG
+228 GQFIG
-233 GLVQTKYAKGFG
+233 GMKQSKYAKGFG
-245 DLYLSMQRGK
+245 DLYLSLQRGK

-261 YKLVNG
+261 YKYVNG

-274 RIANHPLGNNRI
+274 RIANHPLGNNRVY
-286 HYNDETGQKSFGIT
+286 YNDETGQKSFGIT
-300 HDYRL
+300 HNYRL

-323 QWDKTNSNSRTTGSS
+323 HWDKRCSNSNTTGSS
-338 ISGMHRDS
+338 ISGMHHDS

-352 VDVNYALPFG
+352 VDVNYSLPFG
-362 LTLSGSYTYY
+362 LTLNGSYTYY

-381 GTITTE
+381 GTMHTDE
-387 NKNETERNLTS
+387 SMLETERNLTS

-432 SNKSYQTTIDKDGSV
+432 SNKSYQTTIDKDGTIQ
-447 LPDGTSSVDLNER
+447 PNGTSSVDNNER

-468 SKQINKAISLEAS
+468 SKQINKAISVEAS

-529 MSNVYYSST
+529 MSNVFYSST
-538 YTEIHGNPDLKPFS
+538 YSEIHGNPDLKPFS
-552 YSNVNLMWQ
+552 YYNVNLMWQ

-573 LKPDYSVQL
+573 LKPDYFVQL
-582 PYQTTDRMAV
+582 PYQTTERMAV
-592 IMKETNFDYSNSF
+592 IMKETNFDYSNSY
-605 GLQASAIFS
+605 GLQASVIFN

-630 HDKSSH
+630 HDKSSN

-648 VRLGGMASV
+648 VILGGTASV
-657 KLCSTQ
+657 KLCNTQ
-663 DLRLILNPFIQS
+663 DLRLILNPFFQS

-701 RWGLRINGNNIF
+701 KWGLRLNGSNIF
-713 NNKYDTR
+713 NNLYDTR

-734 SWASVTF
+734 NWASVTF

-749 YKEKTVKEVDTSRM
+749 YKEKNVKAVDTSRM

>member
-1 MFRVTEC
+1 MDNKVFLLGLFLLSVANVKAQTQ
-8 TFRVTECTFRDT
+8 T
-20 EWPFRDT
+20 
-27 EWRFIIN
+27 
-34 IKQNYLSQNKSDVCT
+34 QN
-49 CFYIN
+49 
-54 FSYICGD
+54 
-61 YIQNKKL
+61 
-68 IKMNKF
+68 
-74 FLTSLLVAAAITA
+74 
-87 NAQDNTTKD
+87 D
-96 SLTMETMMHNI
+96 SLTMENMMHNL
-107 PEVMVKGSRPI
+107 PEIMVKGSRPI

-153 NATGNI
+153 DATGSI

-169 INGQATTLTQEQLA
+169 INGQATTLTQEQLT
-183 ERLKAMPATQ
+183 ERLKAMPAAQ

-233 GLVQTKYAKGFG
+233 GMRQNKYANECGN
-245 DLYLSMQRGK
+245 LYLSLQRGK

-261 YKLVNG
+261 YKYVNG

-274 RIANHPLGNNRI
+274 RIANHPLGNNRVY
-286 HYNDETGQKSFGIT
+286 YNDETGQKSFGIT

-323 QWDKTNSNSRTTGSS
+323 HWDKTCSNSNTTGSS
-338 ISGMHRDS
+338 ISGMHHDS

-352 VDVNYALPFG
+352 VDVNYSLPFG
-362 LTLSGSYTYY
+362 LTLNGSYTYY

-381 GTITTE
+381 GTMHTDE
-387 NKNETERNLTS
+387 SMSETERNLTS

-424 YGVKGQFT
+424 YGLKGQFT
-432 SNKSYQTTIDKDGSV
+432 SNKSYQTTIDKDGTIQ
-447 LPDGTSSVDLNER
+447 PNGTSSVDNNER

-468 SKQINKAISLEAS
+468 SKQINKAISVEAS

-488 SPIWDKWRVYPTLNA
+488 SPIWDKWRIYPTLNA
-503 LWNVNDNHLLNLSFS
+503 LWHVNDNHLLNLSFS

-529 MSNVYYSST
+529 MSNVFYSST
-538 YTEIHGNPDLKPFS
+538 YSEIHGNPDLKPFS
-552 YSNVNLMWQ
+552 YYNVNLMWQ

-573 LKPDYSVQL
+573 LKPDYFVQL
-582 PYQTTDRMAV
+582 PYQTTERMAV
-592 IMKETNFDYSNSF
+592 IMKETNFDYSNSY
-605 GLQASAIFS
+605 GLQASVIFN

-630 HDKSSH
+630 HDKSSN

-648 VRLGGMASV
+648 VILGGTASV
-657 KLCSTQ
+657 KLCNTQ
-663 DLRLILNPFIQS
+663 DLRLILNPFFQS

-681 YDISPIFRMNAKLQ
+681 YDISPVFRMNAKLQ

-701 RWGLRINGNNIF
+701 KWGLRLNGSNIF
-713 NNKYDTR
+713 NNLYDTR

-734 SWASVTF
+734 NWASVTF

-749 YKEKTVKEVDTSRM
+749 YKEKNVKAVDTSRM

>member
-1 MFRVTEC
+1 
-8 TFRVTECTFRDT
+8 
-20 EWPFRDT
+20 
-27 EWRFIIN
+27 
-34 IKQNYLSQNKSDVCT
+34 
-49 CFYIN
+49 
-54 FSYICGD
+54 
-61 YIQNKKL
+61 
-68 IKMNKF
+68 MNRIF
-74 FLTSLLVAAAITA
+74 FMGIFVALTITA
-87 NAQDNTTKD
+87 NAQDNIPKD
-96 SLTMETMMHNI
+96 SLTMETMLHNL

-153 NATGNI
+153 DATGSI

-169 INGQATTLTQEQLA
+169 VNGQATTLTQEQLT
-183 ERLKAMPATQ
+183 ERLKAMPAAQ
-193 LAKAEVMLSAPARYH
+193 LSKAEVMLSAPARYH

-228 GQIIG
+228 GQVIG
-233 GLVQTKYAKGFG
+233 GMKQNKYANEFG
-245 DLYLSMQRGK
+245 NLYLSLQRGK

-261 YKLVNG
+261 YKYVNG

-305 GMNYA
+305 GMNYT
-310 FSKNHRLDVAYTG
+310 FSKNNRLDVAYTG

-381 GTITTE
+381 GTITAE

-503 LWNVNDNHLLNLSFS
+503 LWNVNANHLLNLSFS

-529 MSNVYYSST
+529 MSNVFYSST

-552 YSNVNLMWQ
+552 YYNVNLMWQ

-648 VRLGGMASV
+648 VRLGGTASV
-657 KLCSTQ
+657 KLCRTQ
-663 DLRLILNPFIQS
+663 DLRLILNPFFQT

-681 YDISPIFRMNAKLQ
+681 YDISPIFSMDAKLQ

-701 RWGLRINGNNIF
+701 RWGVRLNGSNIF
-713 NNKYDTR
+713 NNRFDTR

-734 SWASVTF
+734 NWASVTF

-749 YKEKTVKEVDTSRM
+749 YKEKNIKKVDTSRM

>member
-1 MFRVTEC
+1 MIFLLGL
-8 TFRVTECTFRDT
+8 FL
-20 EWPFRDT
+20 
-27 EWRFIIN
+27 
-34 IKQNYLSQNKSDVCT
+34 LSVANVKAQT
-49 CFYIN
+49 
-54 FSYICGD
+54 
-61 YIQNKKL
+61 
-68 IKMNKF
+68 
-74 FLTSLLVAAAITA
+74 LTQT
-87 NAQDNTTKD
+87 D
-96 SLTMETMMHNI
+96 SLTMETMLHNL

-136 LPADNAYEAL
+136 LPADNACEAL

-153 NATGNI
+153 DATGSI

-169 INGQATTLTQEQLA
+169 INGQATTLTQEQLT
-183 ERLKAMPATQ
+183 ERLKTMPAAQ

-233 GLVQTKYAKGFG
+233 GMRQTKYAKGFG

-305 GMNYA
+305 GMNYT
-310 FSKNHRLDVAYTG
+310 FSKNNRLDVAYTG

-372 RTPQQQALD
+372 CTPQQQALD
-381 GTITTE
+381 GTMHTDE
-387 NKNETERNLTS
+387 SMPETERNLTS

-412 QTHSLAHGWGLS
+412 QTHSLANCWGLS

-432 SNKSYQTTIDKDGSV
+432 STKSYQTTIDKDGSV

-529 MSNVYYSST
+529 MSNVFYSST

-552 YSNVNLMWQ
+552 YYNVNLMWQ

-573 LKPDYSVQL
+573 LKPDYFVQL
-582 PYQTTDRMAV
+582 SYQTTDRMAV
-592 IMKETNFDYSNSF
+592 IIKETNFDYSNSF
-605 GLQASAIFS
+605 GLQASVIFN

-630 HDKSSH
+630 HDKSSN

-648 VRLGGMASV
+648 VILGGTASV
-657 KLCSTQ
+657 KLCNSQ
-663 DLRLILNPFIQS
+663 DLRLILNPFYQT

-701 RWGLRINGNNIF
+701 KWGLCLNGNNIF
-713 NNKYDTR
+713 NNPYDTR

-734 SWASVTF
+734 NWASVTF
-741 AVIYKFGG
+741 AVVYKFGD
-749 YKEKTVKEVDTSRM
+749 YKNKNVKAVDTSRM

>member
-1 MFRVTEC
+1 MANKI
-8 TFRVTECTFRDT
+8 
-20 EWPFRDT
+20 
-27 EWRFIIN
+27 FILGLFL
-34 IKQNYLSQNKSDVCT
+34 LS
-49 CFYIN
+49 
-54 FSYICGD
+54 
-61 YIQNKKL
+61 
-68 IKMNKF
+68 
-74 FLTSLLVAAAITA
+74 VA
-87 NAQDNTTKD
+87 NVKAQAQTQTD
-96 SLTMETMMHNI
+96 SLTMENMMHNL
-107 PEVMVKGSRPI
+107 PEVMVKGSRPV
-118 VKAERGMLSYNM
+118 VKAERGMLTYNM
-130 PLLLKQ
+130 PLLIKL

-153 NATGNI
+153 DATGSI

-169 INGQATTLTQEQLA
+169 INGQATTLTQEQLT
-183 ERLKAMPATQ
+183 ERLKAMPAAQ

-233 GLVQTKYAKGFG
+233 GFEQNKYAKGFG
-245 DLYLSMQRGK
+245 DLYLSLQRGK

-261 YKLVNG
+261 YKYVNG

-274 RIANHPLGNNRI
+274 LIANHPLGNNRVY
-286 HYNDETGQKSFGIT
+286 YNDETGQKSFGIT

-305 GMNYA
+305 GMNYV

-323 QWDKTNSNSRTTGSS
+323 QWDKTSSNNHTTGSS
-338 ISGMHRDS
+338 ISGMHLDS

-352 VDVNYALPFG
+352 VDVNYSLPFG
-362 LTLSGSYTYY
+362 LTLNGSYTYY

-381 GTITTE
+381 GTMHTDE
-387 NKNETERNLTS
+387 SMPETERNLTS

-432 SNKSYQTTIDKDGSV
+432 SNKSYQTTIDKDGTIQ
-447 LPDGTSSVDLNER
+447 PNGTSSVDNNER

-468 SKQINKAISLEAS
+468 SKQINKAISVEAS

-488 SPIWDKWRVYPTLNA
+488 SPIWDKWRIYPTLNA

-529 MSNVYYSST
+529 MSNVFYSST
-538 YTEIHGNPDLKPFS
+538 YSEIHGNPDLKPYS
-552 YSNVNLMWQ
+552 YYNVNLMWQ

-573 LKPDYSVQL
+573 LKPDYFVQL

-592 IMKETNFDYSNSF
+592 IMKETNFDYSNNY
-605 GLQASAIFS
+605 GLQASVIFN

-630 HDKSSH
+630 HDKSSN
-636 FFDLPFNRKKLS
+636 FFDLPFNRKKFS
-648 VRLGGMASV
+648 VILGGTASV
-657 KLCSTQ
+657 KLCNSQ
-663 DLRLILNPFIQS
+663 DLRLILNPFFQS

-681 YDISPIFRMNAKLQ
+681 YDISPIFSMDAKLQ

-701 RWGLRINGNNIF
+701 KWGVRLNGSNIF
-713 NNKYDTR
+713 NNQFDTR

-725 QDYRMKINY
+725 QDYRMKINNN
-734 SWASVTF
+734 WASFTF

>member
-1 MFRVTEC
+1 MVNKIFLLGL
-8 TFRVTECTFRDT
+8 FL
-20 EWPFRDT
+20 
-27 EWRFIIN
+27 
-34 IKQNYLSQNKSDVCT
+34 LSVANVKAQT
-49 CFYIN
+49 
-54 FSYICGD
+54 
-61 YIQNKKL
+61 
-68 IKMNKF
+68 
-74 FLTSLLVAAAITA
+74 LTQT
-87 NAQDNTTKD
+87 D
-96 SLTMETMMHNI
+96 SLTMETMLHNL

-153 NATGNI
+153 DATGSI

-169 INGQATTLTQEQLA
+169 INGQATTLTQEQLT
-183 ERLKAMPATQ
+183 ERLKAMPAAQ

-228 GQIIG
+228 GQVIG
-233 GLVQTKYAKGFG
+233 GMKQSKYAKGFG
-245 DLYLSMQRGK
+245 DLYLSLQRGK

-261 YKLVNG
+261 YKYVNG

-274 RIANHPLGNNRI
+274 RIANHPLGNNRVY
-286 HYNDETGQKSFGIT
+286 YNDETGQKSFGIT
-300 HDYRL
+300 HNYRL

-323 QWDKTNSNSRTTGSS
+323 HWDKRCSNSNTTGSS
-338 ISGMHRDS
+338 ISGMHHDS

-352 VDVNYALPFG
+352 VDVNYSLPFG
-362 LTLSGSYTYY
+362 LTLNGSYTYY

-381 GTITTE
+381 GTMHTDE
-387 NKNETERNLTS
+387 SMSETERNLTS

-412 QTHSLAHGWGLS
+412 QTHLLAHGWGLS

-460 IWNIYAGF
+460 IWNLYAGF
-468 SKQINKAISLEAS
+468 SKQINKVLSLEAS

-529 MSNVYYSST
+529 MSNVFYSST
-538 YTEIHGNPDLKPFS
+538 YSEIHGNPDLKPFA
-552 YSNVNLMWQ
+552 YYNVNLMWQ

-573 LKPDYSVQL
+573 LKPDYFVQL
-582 PYQTTDRMAV
+582 PYQTTERMAV
-592 IMKETNFDYSNSF
+592 IMKETNFDYSNSY
-605 GLQASAIFS
+605 GLQTSVIFN

-630 HDKSSH
+630 HDKSSN
-636 FFDLPFNRKKLS
+636 FFDLPFNRKKFS
-648 VRLGGMASV
+648 VILGGTASV
-657 KLCSTQ
+657 KLCNTQ
-663 DLRLILNPFIQS
+663 DLRLILNPFYQT

-701 RWGLRINGNNIF
+701 KWGLRLNGSNIF
-713 NNKYDTR
+713 NNLYDTR

-734 SWASVTF
+734 NWASVTF

-749 YKEKTVKEVDTSRM
+749 YKEKNVKAVDTSRM

>member
-1 MFRVTEC
+1 
-8 TFRVTECTFRDT
+8 
-20 EWPFRDT
+20 
-27 EWRFIIN
+27 
-34 IKQNYLSQNKSDVCT
+34 
-49 CFYIN
+49 
-54 FSYICGD
+54 
-61 YIQNKKL
+61 
-68 IKMNKF
+68 MNKF

-118 VKAERGMLSYNM
+118 VKAEHGMLSYNM

-146 TRIPGVS
+146 THIPGVS

-169 INGQATTLTQEQLA
+169 VNGQATTLTQEQLA
-183 ERLKAMPATQ
+183 ERLKAMPAAQ

-305 GMNYA
+305 GMNYT
-310 FSKNHRLDVAYTG
+310 FSKNNRLDVAYTG

-372 RTPQQQALD
+372 RTPQQQSLD

-412 QTHSLAHGWGLS
+412 QTHLLAHGWGLS

-432 SNKSYQTTIDKDGSV
+432 SNKSYQTTIDKDGTI
-447 LPDGTSSVDLNER
+447 LPDGTSSVDNNER
-460 IWNIYAGF
+460 IWYIYAGF

-488 SPIWDKWRVYPTLNA
+488 SPVWDKWRVYPTLNA

-529 MSNVYYSST
+529 MSNVFYSST

-552 YSNVNLMWQ
+552 YYNVNLMWQ

-648 VRLGGMASV
+648 VILGGTASV

-663 DLRLILNPFIQS
+663 DLRLILNPFYQT

-681 YDISPIFRMNAKLQ
+681 YDISPVFRMDAKLQ

-701 RWGLRINGNNIF
+701 KWGVRLNGSNIF
-713 NNKYDTR
+713 NNRFDTR

-734 SWASVTF
+734 NWASVTF

>member
-1 MFRVTEC
+1 MVNKIFLLGL
-8 TFRVTECTFRDT
+8 FL
-20 EWPFRDT
+20 
-27 EWRFIIN
+27 
-34 IKQNYLSQNKSDVCT
+34 LSVANVKAQT
-49 CFYIN
+49 
-54 FSYICGD
+54 
-61 YIQNKKL
+61 
-68 IKMNKF
+68 
-74 FLTSLLVAAAITA
+74 LTQT
-87 NAQDNTTKD
+87 D
-96 SLTMETMMHNI
+96 SLTMETMLHNL

-146 TRIPGVS
+146 TRIPGIS
-153 NATGNI
+153 DATGSI

-169 INGQATTLTQEQLA
+169 VNGQATTLTQEQLT
-183 ERLKAMPATQ
+183 ERLKAMPAAQ

-228 GQIIG
+228 GQVIG
-233 GLVQTKYAKGFG
+233 GMKQSKYAKGFG
-245 DLYLSMQRGK
+245 DLYLSLQRGK

-261 YKLVNG
+261 YKYVNG

-274 RIANHPLGNNRI
+274 RIANHPLGNNRVY
-286 HYNDETGQKSFGIT
+286 YNDETGQKSFGIT
-300 HDYRL
+300 HNYRL

-323 QWDKTNSNSRTTGSS
+323 HWDKRCSNSNTTGSS
-338 ISGMHRDS
+338 ISGMHHDS

-352 VDVNYALPFG
+352 VDVNYSLPFG
-362 LTLSGSYTYY
+362 LTLNGSYTYY

-381 GTITTE
+381 GTMHTDE
-387 NKNETERNLTS
+387 SMLETERNLTS

-432 SNKSYQTTIDKDGSV
+432 SNKSYQTTIDKDGTIQ
-447 LPDGTSSVDLNER
+447 PNGTSSVDNNER
-460 IWNIYAGF
+460 IWNLYAGF
-468 SKQINKAISLEAS
+468 SKQINKALSLEAS

-529 MSNVYYSST
+529 MSNVFYSST
-538 YTEIHGNPDLKPFS
+538 YSEIHGNPDLKPFA
-552 YSNVNLMWQ
+552 YYNVNLMWQ

-573 LKPDYSVQL
+573 LKPDYFVQL
-582 PYQTTDRMAV
+582 PYQTTERMAV
-592 IMKETNFDYSNSF
+592 IMKETNFDYSNSY
-605 GLQASAIFS
+605 GLQASVIFN

-630 HDKSSH
+630 HDKSSN
-636 FFDLPFNRKKLS
+636 FFDLPFNRKKFS
-648 VRLGGMASV
+648 VILGGTASV
-657 KLCSTQ
+657 KLCNTQ
-663 DLRLILNPFIQS
+663 DLRLILNPFYQT

-701 RWGLRINGNNIF
+701 KWGLRLNGSNIF
-713 NNKYDTR
+713 NNLYDTR

-734 SWASVTF
+734 NWASVTF

-749 YKEKTVKEVDTSRM
+749 YKEKNVKAVDTSRM

>member
-1 MFRVTEC
+1 MVNKIFLLGL
-8 TFRVTECTFRDT
+8 FL
-20 EWPFRDT
+20 
-27 EWRFIIN
+27 
-34 IKQNYLSQNKSDVCT
+34 LSVANVKAQT
-49 CFYIN
+49 
-54 FSYICGD
+54 
-61 YIQNKKL
+61 
-68 IKMNKF
+68 
-74 FLTSLLVAAAITA
+74 LTQT
-87 NAQDNTTKD
+87 D
-96 SLTMETMMHNI
+96 SLTMETMLHNL

-146 TRIPGVS
+146 TRIPGIS
-153 NATGNI
+153 DATGSI

-169 INGQATTLTQEQLA
+169 VNGQATTLTQEQLT
-183 ERLKAMPATQ
+183 ERLKAMPAAQ
-193 LAKAEVMLSAPARYH
+193 LAKAEVLLSAPARYH

-233 GLVQTKYAKGFG
+233 GMRQNKYANEFG
-245 DLYLSMQRGK
+245 NLYLSLQRGK

-261 YKLVNG
+261 YKYVNG

-305 GMNYA
+305 GMNYT
-310 FSKNHRLDVAYTG
+310 FSKNNRLDVAYTG

-529 MSNVYYSST
+529 MSNVFYSST

-552 YSNVNLMWQ
+552 YYNVNLMWQ

-592 IMKETNFDYSNSF
+592 IMKETNFEYSNSF

-630 HDKSSH
+630 HDKSSN

-648 VRLGGMASV
+648 VILGGTASV
-657 KLCSTQ
+657 KLSSTQ
-663 DLRLILNPFIQS
+663 DLRIILNPFYQT

-681 YDISPIFRMNAKLQ
+681 YDISPVFRMDAKLQ

-701 RWGLRINGNNIF
+701 KWGVRLNGSNIF
-713 NNKYDTR
+713 NNRFDTR

-734 SWASVTF
+734 NWASVTF

-749 YKEKTVKEVDTSRM
+749 YKEKNVKAVDTSRM

>member
-1 MFRVTEC
+1 MSRVL
-8 TFRVTECTFRDT
+8 FMGIFVA
-20 EWPFRDT
+20 
-27 EWRFIIN
+27 
-34 IKQNYLSQNKSDVCT
+34 
-49 CFYIN
+49 
-54 FSYICGD
+54 
-61 YIQNKKL
+61 
-68 IKMNKF
+68 
-74 FLTSLLVAAAITA
+74 LTITA
-87 NAQDNTTKD
+87 NAQDDIPKD
-96 SLTMETMMHNI
+96 SLTMEWKSMFRNL
-107 PEVMVKGSRPI
+107 PEVMIKGSHPI
-118 VKAERGMLSYNM
+118 VKVERGMLSYNM

-153 NATGNI
+153 DATGSI

-169 INGQATTLTQEQLA
+169 INGQTTTLTQEQLT
-183 ERLKAMPATQ
+183 ERLKAMPAAQ
-193 LAKAEVMLSAPARYH
+193 LSKAEVMLSAPARYH

-233 GLVQTKYAKGFG
+233 GMRQNKYANEFG
-245 DLYLSMQRGK
+245 NLYLSLQRGK

-261 YKLVNG
+261 YKYVNG

-274 RIANHPLGNNRI
+274 RIANHPLGNNRVY
-286 HYNDETGQKSFGIT
+286 YNDETGQKSFGIT
-300 HDYRL
+300 HNYRL

-323 QWDKTNSNSRTTGSS
+323 HWDKRCSNSNTTGSS
-338 ISGMHRDS
+338 ISGMHHDS

-352 VDVNYALPFG
+352 VDVNYSLPFG

-381 GTITTE
+381 GTMHTDE
-387 NKNETERNLTS
+387 SMPETERNLTS

-412 QTHSLAHGWGLS
+412 QTHSLTQGWGLS

-529 MSNVYYSST
+529 MSNVFYSST

-552 YSNVNLMWQ
+552 YYNVNLMWQ

-573 LKPDYSVQL
+573 LMPDYFVQL

-614 AGKWLNGNVF
+614 VGKWLNGNVF

-648 VRLGGMASV
+648 VRLGGTASV

-663 DLRLILNPFIQS
+663 DLRLILNPFFQT

-681 YDISPIFRMNAKLQ
+681 YDISPIFRVDAKLQ

-701 RWGLRINGNNIF
+701 RWGVRLNGSNIF
-713 NNKYDTR
+713 NNRFDTR

-734 SWASVTF
+734 NWASVTF

-749 YKEKTVKEVDTSRM
+749 YKEKNIKKVDTSRM

>member
-1 MFRVTEC
+1 MVNKIFLLGL
-8 TFRVTECTFRDT
+8 FL
-20 EWPFRDT
+20 
-27 EWRFIIN
+27 
-34 IKQNYLSQNKSDVCT
+34 LSVANVKAQT
-49 CFYIN
+49 
-54 FSYICGD
+54 
-61 YIQNKKL
+61 
-68 IKMNKF
+68 
-74 FLTSLLVAAAITA
+74 LTHT
-87 NAQDNTTKD
+87 D
-96 SLTMETMMHNI
+96 SLTMENMMHNL

-146 TRIPGVS
+146 TRIPGIS
-153 NATGNI
+153 DATGSI

-169 INGQATTLTQEQLA
+169 VNGQATTLTQEQLT
-183 ERLKAMPATQ
+183 ERLKAMPAAQ

-228 GQIIG
+228 GQVIG
-233 GLVQTKYAKGFG
+233 GMKQSKYAKGFG
-245 DLYLSMQRGK
+245 DLYLSLQRGK

-261 YKLVNG
+261 YKYVNG

-274 RIANHPLGNNRI
+274 RIANHPLGNNRVY
-286 HYNDETGQKSFGIT
+286 YNDETGQKSFGIT
-300 HDYRL
+300 HNYRL

-323 QWDKTNSNSRTTGSS
+323 HWDKRCSNSNTTGSS
-338 ISGMHRDS
+338 ISGMHHDS

-352 VDVNYALPFG
+352 VDVNYSLPFG
-362 LTLSGSYTYY
+362 LTLNGSYTYY

-381 GTITTE
+381 GTMHTDE
-387 NKNETERNLTS
+387 SMLETERNLTS

-412 QTHSLAHGWGLS
+412 QTHSLTHGWGLS

-432 SNKSYQTTIDKDGSV
+432 SNKSYQTTIDKDGTIQ
-447 LPDGTSSVDLNER
+447 PNGTSSVDNNER

-468 SKQINKAISLEAS
+468 SKQINKAISVEAS

-529 MSNVYYSST
+529 MSNVFYSST
-538 YTEIHGNPDLKPFS
+538 YSEIHGNPDLKPFS
-552 YSNVNLMWQ
+552 YYNVNLMWQ
-561 IKRRYTLMAFAS
+561 IKRRYALMAFAS
-573 LKPDYSVQL
+573 LKPDYFVQL
-582 PYQTTDRMAV
+582 PYQTTERMAV
-592 IMKETNFDYSNSF
+592 IMKETNFDYSNSY
-605 GLQASAIFS
+605 GLQASVIFN

-630 HDKSSH
+630 HDKSSN

-648 VRLGGMASV
+648 VILGGTASV
-657 KLCSTQ
+657 KLCNTQ
-663 DLRLILNPFIQS
+663 DLRLILNPFFQS

-681 YDISPIFRMNAKLQ
+681 YDISPVFRMNAKLQ

-701 RWGLRINGNNIF
+701 KWGLRLNGSNIF
-713 NNKYDTR
+713 NNLYDTR

-734 SWASVTF
+734 NWASVTF

-749 YKEKTVKEVDTSRM
+749 YKEKNVKAVDTSRM

>member
-1 MFRVTEC
+1 MANKIFLLGL
-8 TFRVTECTFRDT
+8 FL
-20 EWPFRDT
+20 
-27 EWRFIIN
+27 
-34 IKQNYLSQNKSDVCT
+34 LSVANVKAQT
-49 CFYIN
+49 
-54 FSYICGD
+54 
-61 YIQNKKL
+61 
-68 IKMNKF
+68 
-74 FLTSLLVAAAITA
+74 LTQT
-87 NAQDNTTKD
+87 D
-96 SLTMETMMHNI
+96 SLTMETMLHNL

-153 NATGNI
+153 DATGSI

-169 INGQATTLTQEQLA
+169 INGQATTLTQKQLT
-183 ERLKAMPATQ
+183 ERLKAMPAAQ

-233 GLVQTKYAKGFG
+233 GMRQNKYANEFG
-245 DLYLSMQRGK
+245 NLYLSLQRGK

-261 YKLVNG
+261 YKYVNG

-305 GMNYA
+305 GMNYT
-310 FSKNHRLDVAYTG
+310 FSKNNRLDVAYTG

-468 SKQINKAISLEAS
+468 SKQINKAISVEAS

-529 MSNVYYSST
+529 MSNVFYSST

-552 YSNVNLMWQ
+552 YYNVNLMWQ

-592 IMKETNFDYSNSF
+592 IMKETNFNYSNSF
-605 GLQASAIFS
+605 GLQASAIFN
-614 AGKWLNGNVF
+614 AGQWLNGNVF
-624 AVGTYK
+624 VMGTYK
-630 HDKSSH
+630 HDKSDH
-636 FFDLPFNRKKLS
+636 FFDLPFDRKKLS
-648 VRLGGMASV
+648 VVLGGTASV

-663 DLRLILNPFIQS
+663 DLRLILNPFYQT

-681 YDISPIFRMNAKLQ
+681 YDISPIFSMDAKLQ

-701 RWGLRINGNNIF
+701 RWGLRLNGNNIF

-734 SWASVTF
+734 NWASVTF

-749 YKEKTVKEVDTSRM
+749 YKEKNVKAVDTSRM

>member
-1 MFRVTEC
+1 MVNKIFLLGL
-8 TFRVTECTFRDT
+8 FL
-20 EWPFRDT
+20 
-27 EWRFIIN
+27 
-34 IKQNYLSQNKSDVCT
+34 LSVANVKAQT
-49 CFYIN
+49 
-54 FSYICGD
+54 
-61 YIQNKKL
+61 
-68 IKMNKF
+68 
-74 FLTSLLVAAAITA
+74 LTQT
-87 NAQDNTTKD
+87 D
-96 SLTMETMMHNI
+96 SLTMENMMHNL

-146 TRIPGVS
+146 TRIPGIS
-153 NATGNI
+153 DATGSI

-169 INGQATTLTQEQLA
+169 VNGQATTLTQEQLT
-183 ERLKAMPATQ
+183 ERLKAMPAAQ

-228 GQIIG
+228 GQFIG
-233 GLVQTKYAKGFG
+233 GMKQSKYAKGFG
-245 DLYLSMQRGK
+245 DLYLSLQRGK

-261 YKLVNG
+261 YKYVNG

-274 RIANHPLGNNRI
+274 RIANHPLGNNRVY
-286 HYNDETGQKSFGIT
+286 YNDETGQKSFGIT
-300 HDYRL
+300 HNYRL

-323 QWDKTNSNSRTTGSS
+323 HWDKRCSNSNTTGSS
-338 ISGMHRDS
+338 ISGMHHDS

-352 VDVNYALPFG
+352 VDVNYSLPFG
-362 LTLSGSYTYY
+362 LTLNGSYTYY

-381 GTITTE
+381 GTMHTDE
-387 NKNETERNLTS
+387 SMLETERNLTS

-432 SNKSYQTTIDKDGSV
+432 SNKSYQTTIDKDGTIQ
-447 LPDGTSSVDLNER
+447 PNGTSSVDNNER

-468 SKQINKAISLEAS
+468 SKQINKAISVEAS

-488 SPIWDKWRVYPTLNA
+488 SPIWDKWCVYPTLNA

-529 MSNVYYSST
+529 MSNVFYSST
-538 YTEIHGNPDLKPFS
+538 YSEIHGNPDLKPFS
-552 YSNVNLMWQ
+552 YYNVNLMWQ

-573 LKPDYSVQL
+573 LKPDYFVQL
-582 PYQTTDRMAV
+582 PYQTTERMAV
-592 IMKETNFDYSNSF
+592 IMKETNFDYSNSY
-605 GLQASAIFS
+605 GLQASVVFN

-630 HDKSSH
+630 HDKSSN

-648 VRLGGMASV
+648 VILGGTASV
-657 KLCSTQ
+657 KLCNTQ
-663 DLRLILNPFIQS
+663 DLRLILNPFFQS

-681 YDISPIFRMNAKLQ
+681 YDISPVFRMNAKLQ

-701 RWGLRINGNNIF
+701 KWGLRLNGSNIF
-713 NNKYDTR
+713 NNLYDTR

-725 QDYRMKINY
+725 QDYQMKINY
-734 SWASVTF
+734 NWASVTF

-749 YKEKTVKEVDTSRM
+749 YKEKNVKAVDTSRM